1 MADEFQVGVCGEN
14 SWWNSTK
21 NIFGLSPNCVS
32 SIYDP
37 IGHLISW
44 PISDLLDMKT
54 KSSDDSTLQI
64 LGIDLSLPSST
75 PDWNHSPNDKL
86 DDTYLSMLQEDLNSS
101 LNYQQ
106 ENAVNCP
113 KLKRNFSSITED
125 SSTNSFNKPMN
136 QDFPYYS
143 ELLQTLFDTDPNQ
156 QPQQSFYTNNQ
167 PINCTSSTKYKQNL
181 DDFAPSLPTH
191 LLKPSSEILANL
203 PNLFSKSNIEE
214 IPESTSSSLSKNSSN
229 EPSYKRPRIE
239 TPSPLP
245 TFKVRKEK
253 MGDRITALQQL
264 VSPFGKTDTASVL
277 QEAIEYIKFLHDQVN
292 VLSNP
297 YMKKGSPT
305 QCQQVKEQEGL
316 KQDLRSQ
323 GLCLVPISS
332 TFPATAE
339 TTMDFWTP
347 KVGAT
352 FK

>member
-1 MADEFQVGVCGEN
+1 MADEYFQAGVCGEN

-21 NIFGLSPNCVS
+21 NIFGLSPCAS
-32 SIYDP
+32 SIYDDP
-37 IGHLISW
+37 IGNLISW

-54 KSSDDSTLQI
+54 K
-64 LGIDLSLPSST
+64 IDLSSPSST
-75 PDWNHSPNDKL
+75 LDWNHSANDKL
-86 DDTYLSMLQEDLNSS
+86 DNTYPSMLQEDINSS

-106 ENAVNCP
+106 ENGVDCP
-113 KLKRNFSSITED
+113 NKLKRNFSSITED
-125 SSTNSFNKPMN
+125 SSTNSKPMN
-136 QDFPYYS
+136 QDFTYYS
-143 ELLQTLFDTDPNQ
+143 DLLQTLFDTDPDQ
-156 QPQQSFYTNNQ
+156 QPQQSFFTNNQ
-167 PINCTSSTKYKQNL
+167 PINCTSSNYRQSFN
-181 DDFAPSLPTH
+181 DFAPSLPT
-191 LLKPSSEILANL
+191 SSEIRASL
-203 PNLFSKSNIEE
+203 PNITSKSNIEE
-214 IPESTSSSLSKNSSN
+214 IRESTSRSLTKNNSN

-292 VLSNP
+292 VLSNT

-305 QCQQVKEQEGL
+305 QCQQVREREGL

-332 TFPATAE
+332 TFPVTAE

-347 KVGAT
+347 TFGAT